1 VWLGDCDVTD
11 VLKLGLCAA
20 ASAGV
25 LCGAAARAAETTAT
39 DASQVQEIVVTAQK
53 REQKEIDVPITLT
66 AYTGAFLQKI
76 GVQDLHDL
84 SLRTPGFFL
93 QNQSVNDPGLVMRG
107 ITTDSTDPTNEP
119 RVSIYQD
126 GVSISQ
132 VPASAV
138 ELFDIERVEVA
149 KGPQTTLFGRAALTG
164 AVNIIQNKASE
175 AGFDWN
181 LHVEGGNYNY
191 GYGEG
196 MVNIP
201 IGDTFAIR
209 ISGVDKVRDGYI
221 KNLAG
226 GDALNGTSTKAARV
240 ALNYHP
246 DSRLSDDLILNY
258 EHDDPSP
265 VDFKNTTFDPSN
277 ATTGQV
283 LGDTNP
289 FSAAA
294 LSSTPAL
301 DNNRHYGIQ
310 REIQGVTNILTYR
323 IAPAFKLTSTTAW
336 RHYTSEEIYDP
347 DGFSFPILTGSDNN
361 TGSEYSQDF
370 RLNYDSG
377 GKFSA
382 FGGVSAFGDYGRQ
395 TNGFIINEPV
405 TLALLT
411 GVLNRTNPVAGPIS
425 AYTSTPLVAAE
436 LQGLA
441 GAYGVALPGA
451 EALGIANNFNQNNFE
466 QDKVTSQT
474 LSYDA
479 YLDGTYRFT
488 DKFEVSAGVRYTTDD
503 KKTFNAAEVG
513 NRSVLGGVIA
523 ALSQPAATRN
533 AILGALAAPGAA
545 NIPVSAA
552 YPIPLFGILYQ
563 PTAGNGDK
571 DKAALSD
578 DGFSWRLTGRYAFT
592 PDLDVYATYARGR
605 RPEVLASNGASAPY
619 GATKFSDVASET
631 LDDYEGGVKARLFDR
646 KLSVD
651 GAIYYNQYNHF
662 STTIFQNNQFVTVD
676 AGNATTYGFE
686 GQATWA
692 ATDMS
697 DLFATYTYTH
707 GRFDNGI
714 LKGNQFRLTPEHVV
728 TFGASLRHREYGG
741 VFDLIPSFRY
751 STKQFFN
758 DDNGNPAI
766 FKEEGLFV
774 QPLQNNQYQKDYGV
788 LDLRLSYAPDG
799 AHWKIEGFVT
809 NLTNTKFLKDSG
821 NTGLDIGLPT
831 DIPGEP
837 RFYGVSFTI
846 RK

>member
-1 VWLGDCDVTD
+1 MTNIF
-11 VLKLGLCAA
+11 KLGLCAA
-20 ASAGV
+20 GSAAALSAAAGASAQT
-25 LCGAAARAAETTAT
+25 AAP
-39 DASQVQEIVVTAQK
+39 DSSQVQEIVVTAQK

-66 AYTGAFLQKI
+66 AYTGAYLEKI

-132 VPASAV
+132 IPAAAV
-138 ELFDIERVEVA
+138 ELFDNQRVEVA
-149 KGPQTTLFGRAALTG
+149 KGPQTTLFGRSALTG
-164 AVNIIQNKASE
+164 AVNIIQNKASA
-175 AGFDWN
+175 AGFDWS
-181 LHVEGGNYNY
+181 LHAEGGNYNY
-191 GYGEG
+191 GYVEG

-201 IGDTFAIR
+201 LSDAWAIR
-209 ISGVDKVRDGYI
+209 FSGVDKVRDGYI
-221 KNLAG
+221 KDVLG
-226 GDALNGTSTKAARV
+226 GDALNGVSTKAARV

-246 DSRLSDDLILNY
+246 NSQINDDLIVNY
-258 EHDDPSP
+258 EHDDPSA
-265 VDFKNTTFDPSN
+265 VDFKNTTFYPSN
-277 ATTGQV
+277 PTTGQV
-283 LGDTNP
+283 LGDLSP
-289 FSAAA
+289 YSAAA

-301 DNNRHYGIQ
+301 DNNRRYGIQ

-323 IAPAFKLTSTTAW
+323 IDAAFKLTSTTAW
-336 RHYTSEEIYDP
+336 RHFTSEEIYDP
-347 DGFSFPILTGSDNN
+347 DGFSFPLLTGSDNN
-361 TGSEYSQDF
+361 TGSEYSQDL
-370 RLNYDSG
+370 RLNYDPG

-395 TNGFIINEPV
+395 TNSFIINEPV

-425 AYTSTPLVAAE
+425 AYTSRPLIAAE

-466 QDKVTSQT
+466 EDKVTSQT

-503 KKTFNAAEVG
+503 KKTFNAADVG

-523 ALSQPAATRN
+523 ALSLPAATRN
-533 AILGALAAPGAA
+533 AILGALSVPGAS

-563 PTAGNGDK
+563 PTNGNGDK
-571 DKAALSD
+571 DKASLSD

-605 RPEVLASNGASAPY
+605 RPEVLASNGAAAPY
-619 GATKFSDVASET
+619 GATTFSVEASET

-646 KLSVD
+646 KLSLD

-662 STTIFQNNQFVTVD
+662 STTLFQNNQFVTVD
-676 AGNATTYGFE
+676 AGDATTYGFE
-686 GQATWA
+686 GQGSWA
-692 ATDMS
+692 VTPMD

-728 TFGASLRHREYGG
+728 TFGGSLRQHAFGG
-741 VFDLIPSFRY
+741 VFDLIPSVRY

-774 QPLQNNQYQKDYGV
+774 QPLQTDQYQKPYAVADA
-788 LDLRLSYAPDG
+788 RLAYSPDG
-799 AHWKIEGFVT
+799 AHWKIEAFVT

-831 DIPGEP
+831 AIPGEP

>member
-1 VWLGDCDVTD
+1 MGSVFKVGLFSAVSIAVLGPTSVW
-11 VLKLGLCAA
+11 AA
-20 ASAGV
+20 DAPSA
-25 LCGAAARAAETTAT
+25 TP
-39 DASQVQEIVVTAQK
+39 SQVQEIVVTAQK

-138 ELFDIERVEVA
+138 ELFDLERVEVA
-149 KGPQTTLFGRAALTG
+149 KGPQTTLFGRSALTG
-164 AVNIIQNKASE
+164 AVNIIQSKASE

-181 LHVEGGNYNY
+181 LHVEGGNYDY
-191 GYGEG
+191 GYAEG
-196 MVNIP
+196 IVNIP

-221 KNLAG
+221 KNALG
-226 GDALNGTSTKAARV
+226 GDALNGTSTKALRV
-240 ALNYHP
+240 AFNYHP
-246 DSRLSDDLILNY
+246 DSRLNDDLIVNY
-258 EHDDPSP
+258 EHDDPSA
-265 VDFKNTTFDPSN
+265 VGFKNTTFNPSN
-277 ATTGQV
+277 PTTGQV
-283 LGDTNP
+283 LGDTSP
-289 FSAAA
+289 FSSAA
-294 LSSTPAL
+294 LGTTPAL
-301 DNNRHYGIQ
+301 ENNRRFGIQ
-310 REIQGVTNILTYR
+310 REIQGATNILSYKFS
-323 IAPAFKLTSTTAW
+323 PAFKLTSTTAW
-336 RHYTSEEIYDP
+336 RHFTSEEIYDP
-347 DGFSFPILTGSDNN
+347 DGFSFPLLTGSDNN
-361 TGSEYSQDF
+361 EGNEYSQDF
-370 RLNYDSG
+370 RLNYDPG
-377 GKFSA
+377 GRFSA

-395 TNGFIINEPV
+395 RNSFIINEPV

-411 GVLNRTNPVAGPIS
+411 GVLNRTNPVTGPIS
-425 AYTSTPLVAAE
+425 TYTSPQLIAAE

-451 EALGIANNFNQNNFE
+451 EALAIANNFNQNNFE

-479 YLDGTYRFT
+479 YLDGTYKLT

-513 NRSVLGGVIA
+513 DRSVLGGVIA

-533 AILGALAAPGAA
+533 AILGALSVPGAA
-545 NIPVSAA
+545 NIPPSAA

-563 PTAGNGDK
+563 PTAGNGGKDK
-571 DKAALSD
+571 DSLSD
-578 DGFSWRLTGRYAFT
+578 NGLSWRLTGRYAFT

-605 RPEVLASNGASAPY
+605 RPEVLASDGASAPF
-619 GATKFSDVASET
+619 GATKFSVEPSET

-646 KLSVD
+646 KLSLDSAV
-651 GAIYYNQYNHF
+651 YYNEYKHF
-662 STTIFQNNQFVTVD
+662 STTLAQNNQFVTVD

-692 ATDMS
+692 VTPMD
-697 DLFATYTYTH
+697 DVFTTYTYTH

-714 LKGNQFRLTPEHVV
+714 LKGNQFRLTPEHVF
-728 TFGASLRHREYGG
+728 TIGASLRQHAFGG
-741 VFDLIPSFRY
+741 LFDLIPNFRY
-751 STKQFFN
+751 STKQYFN
-758 DDNGNPAI
+758 DDNGDPSILKN
-766 FKEEGLFV
+766 EGLFV
-774 QPLQNNQYQKDYGV
+774 QPLQFNQYQNAYGV
-788 LDLRLSYAPDG
+788 ADLRLSYAPDG
-799 AHWKIEGFVT
+799 ANWKIEGFVT
-809 NLTNTKFLKDSG
+809 NLTDTKFLKDSG
-821 NTGLDIGLPT
+821 NVGLNIGLPT
-831 DIPGEP
+831 DIAGEP

-846 RK
+846 HR